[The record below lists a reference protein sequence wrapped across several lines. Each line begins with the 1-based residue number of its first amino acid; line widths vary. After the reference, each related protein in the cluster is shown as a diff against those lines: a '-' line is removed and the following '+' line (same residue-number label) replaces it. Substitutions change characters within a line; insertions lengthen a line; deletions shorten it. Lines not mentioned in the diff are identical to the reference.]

1 MTTTTEIIDF
11 RAETD
16 DGATLHCF
24 REGHGQPLLLVSGLS
39 GTAGFWTNIAAT
51 LGRSF
56 EIIRFDQRGI
66 GGSSRGEAPCDIERL
81 ARDGLAVLDAAGLD
95 RAVVLGHS
103 TGGCI
108 AQAMAK
114 LAPGRFDGLILSGS
128 WLKACR
134 YMTALFGARRAILD
148 CAPQAFAALSVLSAY
163 QPRWIEANWHIYDDA
178 IEAAP
183 VSDHAR
189 TVMRERIDA
198 LLAFDGTAD
207 IETLPMP
214 ILVMGARDDMVVPV
228 YHQEA
233 QAAALPGCRRS
244 IMETGGH
251 LFPVSRP
258 DIFTASVAEWIGE
271 L

>member
-16 DGATLHCF
+16 DGAVLHGF

-39 GTAGFWTNIAAT
+39 GTAGFWTDIAST
-51 LGRSF
+51 LRRSF
-56 EIIRFDQRGI
+56 QIIRFDQRGI
-66 GGSSRGEAPCDIERL
+66 GASSRGEAPCDIERL

-108 AQAMAK
+108 GQAMAK
-114 LAPGRFDGLILSGS
+114 LAPGRLDGLILSGT

-148 CAPQAFAALSVLSAY
+148 CDPQAFAALSILSAY
-163 QPRWIEANWHIYDDA
+163 QPRWIQANWHIYDDA
-178 IEAAP
+178 IDSAP
-183 VSDHAR
+183 TSDHAR

-198 LLAFDGTAD
+198 LLGFDGTAD
-207 IETLPMP
+207 IEALPMP
-214 ILVMGARDDMVVPV
+214 VMVMGARDDMVVPV

-233 QAAALPGCRRS
+233 IVAALPGARRS

-258 DIFTASVAEWIGE
+258 DIFTAAVAEWVGE

>member
-1 MTTTTEIIDF
+1 MTTQEIIDF

-16 DGATLHCF
+16 DGATLQAY
-24 REGHGQPLLLVSGLS
+24 RQAHGRSLLLVSGLS
-39 GTAGFWTNIAAT
+39 GLAGFWNDIAAT

-56 EIIRFDQRGI
+56 ETVRFDQRGLAA
-66 GGSSRGEAPCDIERL
+66 SSRGSRPCDIERL
-81 ARDGLAVLDAAGLD
+81 ARDALAVMDAAGLE
-95 RAVVLGHS
+95 RTVVLGHS

-114 LAPGRFDGLILSGS
+114 IAPERLDGLILSGA

-134 YMTALFGARRAILD
+134 YMTALFGSRRAILD
-148 CAPQAFAALSVLSAY
+148 CNPEAYAATSVLAAY
-163 QPRWIEANWHIYDDA
+163 PPRWIDAHWHVY
-178 IEAAP
+178 EAALAAAP
-183 VSDHAR
+183 ISEEAR
-189 TVMRERIDA
+189 QVMRERIDA

-207 IETLPMP
+207 IASMMMP
-214 ILVMGARDDMVVPV
+214 VLVMGARDDMVVPV

-233 QAAALPGCRRS
+233 IATALPGSRRA

-251 LFPVSRP
+251 LFPNSRP
-258 DIFTASVAEWIGE
+258 DFFTASVAEWIGE

>member
-1 MTTTTEIIDF
+1 MTTTSEIIDF

-95 RAVVLGHS
+95 RA
-103 TGGCI
+103 
-108 AQAMAK
+108 
-114 LAPGRFDGLILSGS
+114 
-128 WLKACR
+128 
-134 YMTALFGARRAILD
+134 
-148 CAPQAFAALSVLSAY
+148 
-163 QPRWIEANWHIYDDA
+163 
-178 IEAAP
+178 
-183 VSDHAR
+183 
-189 TVMRERIDA
+189 
-198 LLAFDGTAD
+198 
-207 IETLPMP
+207 
-214 ILVMGARDDMVVPV
+214 
-228 YHQEA
+228 
-233 QAAALPGCRRS
+233 GCRRS